1 MSTTKLKSERTYR
14 FQINPDDSVRRRSLR
29 YFFAAGVLLLGVY
42 LSELFR
48 LLKKPLFSMVYYGN
62 LNTTFFALSA
72 AAYVFLFVFVFHRQI
87 KKRLH
92 VSPFQKK
99 PKPLSL
105 SRKGIL
111 YLLTVLPILLT
122 AAMLNFRFKLIY
134 ELGERIT
141 GMSLLGNAVSYFLA
155 AAKLF
160 SAVYLIFLVEQG
172 CDILFSSRPPV
183 PFGGAAALLT
193 FGVLELVFT
202 GSTFGWLYALLF
214 LYDGILYLIS
224 GRRFGVTFSLALIL
238 YIL

>member
-1 MSTTKLKSERTYR
+1 MSTTKLKNERTR
-14 FQINPDDSVRRRSLR
+14 FRINPDSYARRRSLR

-42 LSELFR
+42 FSELFR
-48 LLKKPLFSMVYYGN
+48 LLKKPLFSKVYYGN

-72 AAYVFLFVFVFHRQI
+72 AAYIFLFILVLHRQI

-92 VSPFQKK
+92 VSPFQKH
-99 PKPLSL
+99 PEPLSL

-160 SAVYLIFLVEQG
+160 SAVYLIFLIEHG

-183 PFGGAAALLT
+183 PLGGAAALLT

-202 GSTFGWLYALLF
+202 GSAFGVLYALLF

-224 GRRFGVTFSLALIL
+224 GRRFGITFALALIL